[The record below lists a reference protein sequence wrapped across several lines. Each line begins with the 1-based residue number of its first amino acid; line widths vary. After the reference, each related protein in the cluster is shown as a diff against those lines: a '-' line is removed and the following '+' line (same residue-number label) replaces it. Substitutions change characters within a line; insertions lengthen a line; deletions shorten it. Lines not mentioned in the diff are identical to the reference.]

1 MSSRAA
7 ASMMSWAFT
16 FVCAWAHAQSGAK
29 VWQHDDGVQRMVN
42 GVSLSMEGWNS
53 SEAPVNGFTAHALN
67 QRTGADALFRGA
79 CAELMTVEIRLR
91 DLRKV
96 DLTAYRAS
104 KAGRDLPMGDVLQ
117 VLREGL
123 SEQCEQFQ
131 AIRLTVRPSHA
142 HQGDFDYEGTLQK
155 AQGWKLVD
163 GRQPTPFD
171 GSLEFEIRLRDMQSV
186 AGIRFRGRCEADPI
200 LLLEPLYA
208 SDAERGTRTQMPD
221 VINYLVVA
229 KNASEE
235 YAKHC
240 AGTKRIRY
248 AMNPLP
254 QPYQCKLPG
263 DCFLEATLGTEWTV
277 DASQFPRKQV
287 SNPIVDID
295 DGTEVLAAGRFDILA
310 DYNDFFSYYVIAY
323 FVGYSDNCASSIR
336 DPVTRRYQFVKQ
348 TKDSNGYVISEEF
361 GDPIDISLE
370 RAHQGVFD
378 AHWGGYQAYVL
389 ARLFKVTALGQQ
401 RGEGAGTT
409 TMRMFDFAT
418 EGARQMRTFLTANCT
433 APRTLTVQD
442 NMLRYARQQA
452 PITGRYVTSKQL
464 KTKSTENG
472 SSAPAFTEK
481 YLRERAATEQ
491 AVLDGRRQASAN
503 SRSQNAAAAPT
514 PFGPVRTAPVSVAPA
529 TSASAGAASAP
540 TAVSPTASDPGSAAQ
555 AARTLEDLSL
565 EHQKLVQ
572 QAAQEFRVQLA
583 GARTPEERRAL
594 QQAYQAKQRAMQEA
608 FYAKVKELRGR

>member
-1 MSSRAA
+1 MRGPAA
-7 ASMMSWAFT
+7 AHVMSWAFS
-16 FVCAWAHAQSGAK
+16 FVCASVMAQSGAK
-29 VWQHDDGVQRMVN
+29 VWEHDDGVQRMVN
-42 GVSLSMEGWNS
+42 GVSLSMQNWNS
-53 SEAPVNGFTAHALN
+53 PGAPANGFTAHALN
-67 QRTGADALFRGA
+67 LRTGADALFRGA
-79 CAELMTVEIRLR
+79 CAELMTVEIQLR

-96 DLTAYRAS
+96 DLSAYRAS
-104 KAGRDLPMGDVLQ
+104 KSGRDLPVGDVLQ
-117 VLREGL
+117 VLRQGL
-123 SEQCEQFQ
+123 AEQCEQFQ
-131 AIRLTVRPSHA
+131 AIRLTVRPVNA

-155 AQGWKLVD
+155 SQGWKLVD

-171 GSLEFEIRLRDMQSV
+171 SSLEFEIRLRDSLSV
-186 AGIRFRGRCEADPI
+186 AGIRFRGRCEVDPV

-208 SDAERGTRTQMPD
+208 NESERATTTRMPD
-221 VINYLVVA
+221 VLNYLAVA
-229 KNASEE
+229 KDASVQ

-254 QPYQCKLPG
+254 QPYRCKQSG
-263 DCFLEATLGTEWTV
+263 DCFLEATFSTEWIV
-277 DASQFPRKQV
+277 DASQFPRKEIN
-287 SNPIVDID
+287 NPIVDID

-310 DYNDFFSYYVIAY
+310 DYNDYFSYYVIAY
-323 FVGYSDNCASSIR
+323 FAGYSENCRSSIR
-336 DPVTRRYQFVKQ
+336 DPVVRRYQFVKQ

-361 GDPIDISLE
+361 GDPIDIYVE
-370 RAHQGVFD
+370 REHQRVFD

-389 ARLFKVTALGQQ
+389 ARLFKTTVLGQQ
-401 RGEGAGTT
+401 RGEGVGIT

-418 EGARQMRTFLTANCT
+418 EGARQMRTFLTESCT

-442 NMLRYARQQA
+442 NMLRYARQQ
-452 PITGRYVTSKQL
+452 PPVTGRYATNKTL

-481 YLRERAATEQ
+481 YLRDRATMER

-503 SRSQNAAAAPT
+503 SRSQNAAAVPT
-514 PFGPVRTAPVSVAPA
+514 QPEPARTTPVSAAPA
-529 TSASAGAASAP
+529 APPSSASTTTPDPGAAAH
-540 TAVSPTASDPGSAAQ
+540 

-572 QAAQEFRVQLA
+572 QAAQEFRAQIA
-583 GARTPEERRAL
+583 NARTPEERRAL

-608 FYAKVKELRGR
+608 YYAKVRELRGR